1 MPAVKAF
8 ALYAGM
14 ALLIDFLLQITAFIA
29 LLTLDIKRQEDQ
41 RLDILCC
48 VKANTKGKDTKKHV
62 PVLFKIFQHFYGPFL
77 LHKYV
82 RPAVMII
89 FLGFTCLSISVVP
102 KIEIGLD
109 QELSMPDDSFV
120 LKFFEWMKLYLSVGP
135 PIYLKRIPTIQSPY
149 RPRAHPTNVRCQEH
163 DVRF

>member
-1 MPAVKAF
+1 MLLSSITESACFFLGALSSMPAVKAF

-14 ALLIDFLLQITAFIA
+14 AHLIDFLLQITAFIA

-48 VKANTKGKDTKKHV
+48 VKANKKTDSKKHV
-62 PVLFKIFQHFYGPFL
+62 PVLFNIFQHFYGPFL

-82 RPAVMII
+82 RPCVMIL

-102 KIEIGLD
+102 QIEIGNTD
-109 QELSMPDDSFV
+109 
-120 LKFFEWMKLYLSVGP
+120 
-135 PIYLKRIPTIQSPY
+135 
-149 RPRAHPTNVRCQEH
+149 C
-163 DVRF
+163 